1 MTKQAEQEDK
11 QGDEDKKTSSSG
23 AQEKNSGKF
32 KFFCQKILPKIFESV
47 VQALILKGEVG
58 FFLKTE
64 KCSQNHSVKCPSLF
78 VSLGMFPHDFCGAS
92 QLPV

>member
-1 MTKQAEQEDK
+1 MVEEKKQ
-11 QGDEDKKTSSSG
+11 QGDEDKKTSR

-32 KFFCQKILPKIFESV
+32 KFFCQKVLPKNFESV
-47 VQALILKGEVG
+47 VQAVILKGEVG

-64 KCSQNHSVKCPSLF
+64 KRSQDHSVKCPSLF
-78 VSLGMFPHDFCGAS
+78 VSLGKFPVDFPGTS

>member
-1 MTKQAEQEDK
+1 MEEKK
-11 QGDEDKKTSSSG
+11 QGDEGKKTSR

-32 KFFCQKILPKIFESV
+32 KFFCQEILPKNFESV
-47 VQALILKGEVG
+47 VQAEISKGEVG

-64 KCSQNHSVKCPSLF
+64 KCSQDHSVKCSSLF